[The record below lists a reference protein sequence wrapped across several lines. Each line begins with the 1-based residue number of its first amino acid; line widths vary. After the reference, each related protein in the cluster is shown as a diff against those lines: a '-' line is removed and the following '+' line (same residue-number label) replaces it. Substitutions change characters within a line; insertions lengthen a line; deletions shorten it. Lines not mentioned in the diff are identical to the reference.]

1 MRGRAGEDVLN
12 LPESTPVFVLIHNGE
27 ARGEGTVVLFATI
40 EALVG
45 SDGEDR
51 FVAGGRDLA
60 LDGGGG
66 VDTTPLRTQRTA
78 FGSTFEPAS
87 SPTGTPS
94 NVSSVIGSP
103 FADRIGGSTLPNLIS
118 GHDGADVI
126 TGLGGFDTLLGG
138 AGDDHLDGGGGTD
151 ECHGGGGVDVLV
163 SC

>member
-66 VDTTPLRTQRTA
+66 GVDTYSVAHAAHGLRVNLRSG
-78 FGSTFEPAS
+78 FVSD
-87 SPTGTPS
+87 GTSS
-94 NVSSVIGSP
+94 NVSSP
-103 FADRIGGSTLPNLIS
+103 
-118 GHDGADVI
+118 
-126 TGLGGFDTLLGG
+126 
-138 AGDDHLDGGGGTD
+138 
-151 ECHGGGGVDVLV
+151 
-163 SC
+163 